1 LKLHAQAPSN
11 LNTVTGYGPD
21 HIDVNR
27 VRHAGALIL
36 TPDSPVQAWEAG
48 SLADLQAAHFAAV
61 LALGPE
67 LVLIGTG
74 ATQRFLPPLL
84 TLPLVQAR
92 IGFEVMDSAAA
103 CRTFNILVAEGRR
116 VVAAFLAPGPAAD
129 PAAAPSPTPG
139 APHA

>member
-1 LKLHAQAPSN
+1 MKLHAQAPSS

-27 VRHAGALIL
+27 VRHAGALVL
-36 TPDSPVQAWEAG
+36 TPQGPVQPWEAG
-48 SLADLQAAHFAAV
+48 RLDQLEAGHFAAV
-61 LALGPE
+61 LAQDPE

-74 ATQRFLPPLL
+74 PTQRFLPPAL
-84 TLPLVQAR
+84 TLPLAQAR

-116 VVAAFLAPGPAAD
+116 VVAAFVATGT
-129 PAAAPSPTPG
+129 TPG
-139 APHA
+139 DPHA

>member
-27 VRHAGALIL
+27 LRHAGALVL
-36 TPDSPVQAWEAG
+36 TPDGPVEAWDAG
-48 SLADLQAAHFAAV
+48 AIDQLQAVHFAAI
-61 LALGPE
+61 LAHKPE

-74 ATQRFLPPLL
+74 PTQRFLPPTI
-84 TLPLVQAR
+84 TLPLAQAR

-116 VVAAFLAPGPAAD
+116 VVAAFVAA
-129 PAAAPSPTPG
+129 TPG
-139 APHA
+139 EPHA

>member
-36 TPDSPVQAWEAG
+36 TPEGPAQPWEAG
-48 SLADLQAAHFAAV
+48 QFHELAAGHFAAV
-61 LALGPE
+61 LAHAPE

-74 ATQRFLPPLL
+74 ITQRFPAPTV
-84 TLPLVQAR
+84 TLPLAQAR
-92 IGFEVMDSAAA
+92 VGFEVMDSAAA

-116 VVAAFLAPGPAAD
+116 VVAAFVASGTTHGD
-129 PAAAPSPTPG
+129 S
-139 APHA
+139 HA